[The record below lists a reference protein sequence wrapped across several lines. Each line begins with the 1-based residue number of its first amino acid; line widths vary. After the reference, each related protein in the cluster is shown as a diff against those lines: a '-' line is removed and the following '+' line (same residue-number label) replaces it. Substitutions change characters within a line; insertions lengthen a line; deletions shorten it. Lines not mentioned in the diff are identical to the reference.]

1 MGRIAV
7 EIVPRDDEG
16 LKRDI
21 EVLKKFPQVDCINIP
36 DILRYEVKP
45 WDAAKITQPSFPTLP
60 HVRAM
65 DIDLSKPL
73 PMRETF
79 LKVGIKEVL
88 IIAGDPP
95 QNMLH
100 EVFPTESVD
109 VIRKFREELPDVKV
123 YAGIDQYRSG
133 IRDEL
138 YKVERKAQAG
148 AVGFFTQPFFDM
160 RFLEMYADFLSD
172 FEVYWGV
179 SPVLSARSKGYWE
192 RKDKAVFPKDF
203 EPTMKWNVDFALKVT
218 DFISKTNGG
227 LYFMPITIDIADFLP
242 QVFDC
247 KLL

>member
-7 EIVPRDDEG
+7 EIVPRDEAG
-16 LKRDI
+16 LKRDLD
-21 EVLKKFPQVDCINIP
+21 VLKKFSQVDCINIP
-36 DILRYEVKP
+36 DILRYEVRP
-45 WDAAKITQPSFPTLP
+45 WEAAKITQPSLPTIP

-79 LKVGIKEVL
+79 LEVGIKEVL

-95 QNMLH
+95 QDMRH
-100 EVFPTESVD
+100 KVYPTESID
-109 VIRKFREELPDVKV
+109 VIRKFREELPEVKV

-133 IRDEL
+133 IREEL

-160 RFLEMYADFLSD
+160 RFLEMYADLLD
-172 FEVYWGV
+172 GFEIYWGV
-179 SPVLSARSKGYWE
+179 SPVLTASSRGYWE
-192 RKDKAVFPKDF
+192 RKDKAVFPKNF
-203 EPTMKWNVDFALKVT
+203 QPTMEWNVDIALKVV
-218 DFISKTNGG
+218 DFISKTDGG

-242 QVFDC
+242 QVF
-247 KLL
+247 K